1 VTVLKQMY
9 SHYSVKY
16 FCGLFGKSR
25 QAWYDRTNAIQVQ
38 QLSDSIVLKLVEQI
52 RTELPRAGVPQLHKM
67 LQQPMADHGIKMGRD
82 GLYQLLGAHGYL
94 LRYRRRRPY
103 TTDSN
108 HPYKKYPNLIKDM
121 QLLTH
126 PGQLWVSD
134 ITYLRLTTGFCYL
147 SIVTDAYSRKIIGY
161 KLHPTLH
168 SQGAIDALI
177 MAATTSKRQVSL
189 IHHSDRGVQ
198 YCCSDYVKMLE
209 HYGINISM
217 TENGDPYENA
227 IAERVNGI
235 LKEEF
240 LLNKTFGSYG
250 EARQATEFAIEKYN
264 HVRPHASCDYMT
276 PAVAHD
282 GSGVLKKHWK
292 KKLYDQSMPPGGL
305 HILKE

>member
-1 VTVLKQMY
+1 MY
-9 SHYSVKY
+9 PYYSMRY

-25 QAWYDRTNAIQVQ
+25 QAWYDKTNAIEAQ
-38 QLSDSIVLKLVEQI
+38 QLTNAIILKLVEQV
-52 RTELPRAGVPQLHKM
+52 RLELPRAGVPQLYQK
-67 LQQPMADHGIKMGRD
+67 LQEPMAEHGIKMGRD
-82 GLYQLLGAHGYL
+82 GLYQLLGTHGYL
-94 LRYRRRRPY
+94 LRYRRRKPY

-121 QLLTH
+121 LLTH

-134 ITYLRLTTGFCYL
+134 ITYLRLSKGFCYL

-168 SQGAIDALI
+168 SEGAIDALI
-177 MAATTSKRQVSL
+177 MAATKSKRQLSL

-198 YCCSDYVKMLE
+198 YCCSDYVKTLE

-235 LKEEF
+235 LKGEF
-240 LLNKTFGSYG
+240 LLNQTFSSYT
-250 EARQATEFAIEKYN
+250 EASQATQIAVEKYN
-264 HVRPHASCDYMT
+264 QVRPHASCDYMT
-276 PAVAHD
+276 PAMAHEQ
-282 GSGVLKKHWK
+282 SGVLKKRWK
-292 KKLYDQSMPPGGL
+292 KK
-305 HILKE
+305 IFN

>member
-1 VTVLKQMY
+1 MY
-9 SHYSVKY
+9 AHYSVRY

-25 QAWYDRTNAIQVQ
+25 QAWYDTTHAIQAQ
-38 QLSDSIVLKLVEQI
+38 QLSDSIILKLVEQI
-52 RTELPRAGVPQLHKM
+52 RIELPRAGVPQLYKM
-67 LQQPMADHGIKMGRD
+67 LQQPMAEHGIKMGRD
-82 GLYQLLGAHGYL
+82 GLYQLLGTHGYL
-94 LRYRRRRPY
+94 LRYRRRKPY

-108 HPYKKYPNLIKDM
+108 HPYKKYPNLIKDRL
-121 QLLTH
+121 LLTH

-134 ITYLRLTTGFCYL
+134 ITYLRLTAGFCYL
-147 SIVTDAYSRKIIGY
+147 SIITDAYSRKIIGY
-161 KLHPTLH
+161 KLHSTLH
-168 SQGAIDALI
+168 SQGAVDALI
-177 MAATTSKRQVSL
+177 MAATTSKRQESL

-209 HYGINISM
+209 HYDINISM

-235 LKEEF
+235 LKGEF

-250 EARQATEFAIEKYN
+250 EALQATDLAVEKYN

-276 PAVAHD
+276 PAMAHD

-292 KKLYDQSMPPGGL
+292 KKVYNHFMPPGGL
-305 HILKE
+305 HILKQ